1 MNKPYSPA
9 CDNNRDPILSVIQP
23 LLRESKA
30 VLEIGS
36 GTGQHAVY
44 FAERLPQLI
53 WYTSDV
59 IENHAGIKQ
68 WLEEA
73 DISNIRPPAVLD
85 VTQDRW
91 PMLNIDAIFSANTV
105 HIMNWQAVEKFF
117 AGAGEALPKGGSFI
131 LYGPFNYHNRYT
143 SDSNARFDVW
153 LKERDPESG
162 IRNFE
167 ELDSLAEK
175 AGFQLQEDYAMPANN
190 RILYWEKIS

>member
-1 MNKPYSPA
+1 
-9 CDNNRDPILSVIQP
+9 
-23 LLRESKA
+23 
-30 VLEIGS
+30 
-36 GTGQHAVY
+36 
-44 FAERLPQLI
+44 
-53 WYTSDV
+53 
-59 IENHAGIKQ
+59 
-68 WLEEA
+68 
-73 DISNIRPPAVLD
+73 
-85 VTQDRW
+85 
-91 PMLNIDAIFSANTV
+91 MLNIDAIFSANTV